1 MLSINPKESF
11 TDVENGRITFTTF
24 GGAILGGVALLAV
37 LNPVYH
43 KKFVR
48 TTLPESCKNSQ

>member
-1 MLSINPKESF
+1 MLSIKYKESF
-11 TDVENGRITFTTF
+11 SDVENERITFTAF

-48 TTLPESCKNSQ
+48 LPFTDSCKK